1 MRADRVVIEPFAYD
15 SIGELEI
22 KKEIGSHAT
31 ARVSGILER
40 GPMRACWNAFPRMRR
55 RR

>member
-22 KKEIGSHAT
+22 KKEIVQVL
-31 ARVSGILER
+31 RMSGKV
-40 GPMRACWNAFPRMRR
+40 
-55 RR
+55 